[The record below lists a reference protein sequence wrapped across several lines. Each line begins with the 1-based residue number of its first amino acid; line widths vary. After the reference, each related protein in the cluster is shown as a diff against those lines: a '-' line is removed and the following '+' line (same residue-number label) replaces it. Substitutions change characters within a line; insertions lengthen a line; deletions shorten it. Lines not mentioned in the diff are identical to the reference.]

1 MTPIGCAVDGPC
13 MCIDD
18 SQKFGEMHAI
28 KVEKVTT
35 PVEASDGSVHRMH
48 LTGKHDAVVNSSQ
61 GEM

>member
-1 MTPIGCAVDGPC
+1 MDLV
-13 MCIDD
+13 CIDD
-18 SQKFGEMHAI
+18 SQKLGEMHAI